1 MLEMRNLMKLF
12 GLQGVSTHIMP
23 LFGVRVSIYT
33 CRSCGWLSLTGDRR
47 KQEGQGTHGLL
58 DEETRKLA
66 SEGLHGCFDRILITI
81 EPVEVSRSK
90 KYQGLACRFW
100 IRA

>member
-12 GLQGVSTHIMP
+12 GLQGVPTYIMP
-23 LFGVRVSIYT
+23 LFGVRVSLYT
-33 CRSCGWLSLTGDRR
+33 CRSCGWLSLTEDRR

-66 SEGLHGCFDRILITI
+66 SEGLHGCFDNMLHYRTCRGI
-81 EPVEVSRSK
+81 EIQEVSGFS
-90 KYQGLACRFW
+90 LSVLD
-100 IRA
+100 